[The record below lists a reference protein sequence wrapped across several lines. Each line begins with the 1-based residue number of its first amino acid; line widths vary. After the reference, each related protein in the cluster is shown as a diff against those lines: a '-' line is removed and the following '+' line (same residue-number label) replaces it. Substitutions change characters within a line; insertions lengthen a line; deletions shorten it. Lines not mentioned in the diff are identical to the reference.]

1 MQSISF
7 ESEKRISDL
16 LTKVKELETIKGWNE
31 EEVNNV
37 VEDKDK
43 VIKMRQENVKLKDI
57 GKA

>member
-1 MQSISF
+1 MQSVSF

-37 VEDKDK
+37 LEDKNK
-43 VIKMRQENVKLKDI
+43 FKTMRQENVKLKDI